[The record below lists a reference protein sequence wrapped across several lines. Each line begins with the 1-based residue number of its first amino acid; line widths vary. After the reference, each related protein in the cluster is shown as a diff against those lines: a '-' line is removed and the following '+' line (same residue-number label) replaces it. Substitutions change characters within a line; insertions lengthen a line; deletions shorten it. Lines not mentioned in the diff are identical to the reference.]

1 MDIAPKSLS
10 RGREAGGAYSRTAS
24 ALWVNDTPSFI
35 GHQSNPITK
44 EHSMTKSV
52 VVALTLSACAS
63 IALPSSAAA
72 QVAQSGYALP
82 LALALEAAAT
92 AIDACEV
99 KGWPV
104 SAFVV
109 DTSGVVKVHLKGD
122 HSTIHTKDSAFR
134 KAYTVVTMGPIFGFD
149 RSSAYA
155 ETVSKNPAGAS
166 SALFSLPDILALP
179 GGVGIKRGNEI
190 VAALGVGGAPGGDRD
205 EACAAE
211 GVAKIAAR
219 VNGDR

>member
-1 MDIAPKSLS
+1 
-10 RGREAGGAYSRTAS
+10 
-24 ALWVNDTPSFI
+24 
-35 GHQSNPITK
+35 
-44 EHSMTKSV
+44 MTKIQTV
-52 VVALTLSACAS
+52 SATILIFA
-63 IALPSSAAA
+63 AAAAPVFPSPAVA
-72 QVAQSGYALP
+72 QVAQSGYTLP
-82 LALALEAAAT
+82 LALAVEAATT
-92 AIDACEV
+92 AIDACRA

-149 RSSAYA
+149 RTSAYA
-155 ETVSKNPAGAS
+155 ETVSKNAAGAS
-166 SALFSLPDILALP
+166 SALFDLPNIIALP
-179 GGVGIKRGNEI
+179 GGVAIKRGNEI

-219 VNGDR
+219 VNADR

>member
-1 MDIAPKSLS
+1 M
-10 RGREAGGAYSRTAS
+10 
-24 ALWVNDTPSFI
+24 
-35 GHQSNPITK
+35 
-44 EHSMTKSV
+44 MKSV

-63 IALPSSAAA
+63 IALPSTAAT
-72 QVAQSGYALP
+72 QVAQSGYSLP
-82 LALALEAAAT
+82 LALALEAATT
-92 AIDACEV
+92 AIDACEA

-149 RSSAYA
+149 RTSAFA

-166 SALFSLPDILALP
+166 SALFSLPDIIALP
-179 GGVGIKRGNEI
+179 GGVAIKRGNEI
-190 VAALGVGGAPGGDRD
+190 VAGLGVGGAPGGDRD
-205 EACAAE
+205 EACAQE
-211 GVAKIAAR
+211 GVAKIADR
-219 VNGDR
+219 VNANR

>member
-1 MDIAPKSLS
+1 MHLDTLPIQRVTQLRCAFSRHTEHQPSPIDQETSMMKSRIAVL
-10 RGREAGGAYSRTAS
+10 
-24 ALWVNDTPSFI
+24 
-35 GHQSNPITK
+35 
-44 EHSMTKSV
+44 
-52 VVALTLSACAS
+52 ALTAFAPT
-63 IALPSSAAA
+63 ALPLHSAA

-82 LALALEAAAT
+82 LALAVDAAT
-92 AIDACEV
+92 AAIDACQA

-149 RSSAYA
+149 RTSVFT
-155 ETVSKNPAGAS
+155 ETISKNPAGAN
-166 SALFSLPDILALP
+166 SALFNLPDVIAVA
-179 GGVGIKRGNEI
+179 GGVAIKRGNEI
-190 VAALGVGGAPGGDRD
+190 VAGLGVGGAPGGDRD
-205 EACAAE
+205 EACAQE

-219 VNGDR
+219 VNTDR